1 MKRILAIASALLVL
15 AMFAGCSEKERDDLN
30 SVISDAQSDVE
41 SGVDSILPGSD
52 TDSKVSSMKNG
63 KYTVN
68 AEEYDESGYLAT
80 VTVTISDGKVVS
92 VSIDDVD
99 KDKQSKKALSESG
112 GYGMKEK
119 GNAQGEWHEEIA
131 LLEQALTKNGSAD
144 IAVNAEGKTDA
155 ISGCTISVGK
165 YLDLYNKA
173 LEKAQA

>member
-99 KDKQSKKALSESG
+99 NRKRPYRRA
-112 GYGMKEK
+112 
-119 GNAQGEWHEEIA
+119 AA
-131 LLEQALTKNGSAD
+131 TA
-144 IAVNAEGKTDA
+144 
-155 ISGCTISVGK
+155 
-165 YLDLYNKA
+165 
-173 LEKAQA
+173 

>member
-15 AMFAGCSEKERDDLN
+15 ALFAGCSEKEKNDLN
-30 SVISDAQSDVE
+30 SVISDAQSDM
-41 SGVDSILPGSD
+41 D
-52 TDSKVSSMKNG
+52 TDSNNSNTDSDTASPMKNG

-68 AEEYDESGYLAT
+68 AEQYDESGYLAT

-99 KDKQSKKALSESG
+99 KDKKSKKALSQSG
-112 GYGMKEK
+112 SYGMKTK
-119 GNAQGEWHEEIA
+119 GGAKGEWHEEIA
-131 LLEQALTKNGSAD
+131 LLEQTLTQKGSKD

-155 ISGCTISVGK
+155 ISGCTISVSK

-173 LEKAQA
+173 IEKAQA